1 MDTLIPVGLLW
12 LIISAVL
19 ASAGAERQIGG
30 FVAFLISFFLSP
42 IAGFIAVLFS
52 KDVNEERYKREML
65 ENSRK
70 IIALLQNVDANK
82 MDVDEL

>member
-1 MDTLIPVGLLW
+1 MIIPVGFFW

-19 ASAGAERQIGG
+19 ASAGAKRQIGG
-30 FVAFLISFFLSP
+30 FTTFIISLFLSP

-52 KDVNEERYKREML
+52 KDVSEETYKQEIL